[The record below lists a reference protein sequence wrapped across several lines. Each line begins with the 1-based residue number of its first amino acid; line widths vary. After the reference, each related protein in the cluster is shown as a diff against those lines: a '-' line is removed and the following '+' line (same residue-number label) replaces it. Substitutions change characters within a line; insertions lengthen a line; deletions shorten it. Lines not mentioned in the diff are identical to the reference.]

1 LRCRFSTTCRN
12 DDDALNVFSP
22 REDEAEASACIRIV
36 SEKEEEKEDGKTSLR
51 ETRIKVC
58 ETVVRIATVEDSFRM
73 RYNDNNNNNN
83 SNNSNNSSSN
93 NKEEEEGRAPPPRLP
108 SRTATR
114 PRVSVS
120 SKLLPPL
127 DFSRP
132 PRTASGPDA
141 FAARPKRRFRLPTRP
156 LSSTATGTIYTQFW
170 KTRLYS
176 NA

>member
-1 LRCRFSTTCRN
+1 MQSGSGSAQSINNATITAST
-12 DDDALNVFSP
+12 P
-22 REDEAEASACIRIV
+22 PW
-36 SEKEEEKEDGKTSLR
+36 
-51 ETRIKVC
+51 
-58 ETVVRIATVEDSFRM
+58 
-73 RYNDNNNNNN
+73 RYNNNSNNNNNSSNNNNNNN
-83 SNNSNNSSSN
+83 SNNNGSSSNNNSSN

-156 LSSTATGTIYTQFW
+156 LSSTATGTIYTRFW